1 VSIPTPLRPDDLA
14 GLVGLPLTAEQLA
27 AATAPMAPGVV
38 VAGAGS
44 GKTTVMAARVVWL
57 VATGQVRPDQVLG
70 LTFTNKAA
78 AELAARVRT
87 ALARALPAPTTAD
100 EDGGEPTVSTY
111 HAYAGRL
118 VREHGLRIGVEPRAR
133 LLADAT
139 RFQLADRVVRRARG
153 PFVELDS
160 TLPRLV
166 DDLVQLDGEMSEHLV
181 SPDQVLAQD
190 ALLRAS
196 VQRCAKPTQPVTR
209 VARTATGRDELVS
222 LVEALREHKERL
234 GVLDFGDQ
242 MAFAA
247 RLALEHPTVGELER
261 ERFRVVLLD
270 EYQDTSHAQQQLLH
284 GLFGTGHA
292 VTVVGDPCQ
301 AIYGWRGAS
310 VANIDRFPEQFRTAG
325 GEPAHGF
332 VLSQNNRSGSH
343 LLDLAN
349 LLSEPLRAR
358 HPAVATLA
366 PRPEAVGAGRVECS
380 LHETY
385 AGEVGAA
392 ADRVAELVAGGTSPR
407 DVAVLVRARTDFPA
421 YHDALVAR
429 GVPVEVVGLG
439 GLLALPEVADVV
451 ATLSVLDD
459 STANPALVR
468 LLAGPRWQVGPRD
481 LFLLGRRARDL
492 TRAASYDQ
500 PDEPGLDAA
509 VDAVLSELGA
519 SVTDGAAVGAG
530 ADDGEETEE
539 PVELLLEKAVSGV
552 DPVDVV
558 SLAEAL
564 DRPGRGP
571 YSDQA
576 RQAFA
581 ALSAELR
588 ELRRHLGEPLLDL
601 LQRVVSTTGLD
612 VEVAAAPTAAQTR
625 RADGIGAF
633 LDHAA
638 AFADLDGDPSVR
650 AFLAFLRAAS
660 EFERGLDTAA
670 PSPGDSVKLLTV
682 HKAKGLEWRVVVLPD
697 LSAGV
702 FPTNRS
708 RPRATQSASTLPTEL
723 RGDAADFP
731 PTPTDWGTKSLQAY
745 DQGIRDLDAL
755 EELRLAYVAVT
766 RAKELLI
773 ASGHWWGPSQ
783 VKARGPSEYLVTI
796 RAACEAGAGTVGT
809 WAPEPVDA
817 RNPHLTRAR
826 EMAWPA
832 PLAPA
837 GVRARQDA
845 AAWVREAMA
854 RPPVLFDVEELR
866 PPDPDRGGLDDA
878 ARALVDAWDRDVGL
892 LVDEARRSARVDLD
906 VPLPASMSASA
917 LVRLARDPDGL
928 ARDLARPMP
937 RPPAPAAVRG
947 TRFHAWVE
955 AQFGV
960 VPLIDRTE
968 LAGAADDELDD
979 QELTALQEAFLRGP
993 YASLAPHRVEA
1004 PFQLVLGGR
1013 VVRGRIDAV
1022 YRTDD
1027 GYDVVDWK
1035 TGRSSADPLQL
1046 AVYRLAWSRL
1056 AGVSLERVGAAFYYV
1071 ATGRVVRP
1079 DDLPGADEL
1088 EAVLSGDAA

>member
-1 VSIPTPLRPDDLA
+1 MRPEDLPDLLGVA
-14 GLVGLPLTAEQLA
+14 LTDEQLA
-27 AATAPMAPGVV
+27 AVTAPMEPGVV

-44 GKTTVMAARVVWL
+44 GKTTAMAARVVWL
-57 VATGQVRPDQVLG
+57 VGTGQVRPDQVLG

-78 AELAARVRT
+78 AELAGRIRT
-87 ALARALPAPTTAD
+87 ALARALPAPTTPE

-160 TLPRLV
+160 TLPFLV

-181 SPDQVLAQD
+181 LPDDVRAED
-190 ALLRAS
+190 ERLRAS
-196 VQRCAKPTQPVTR
+196 VASCPKPTLPVTR

-222 LVEALREHKERL
+222 LVESLHEHKARL

-242 MAFAA
+242 MAYAA
-247 RLALEHPTVGELER
+247 RLAVEHPTVGELER

-270 EYQDTSHAQQQLLH
+270 EYQDTSHAQQQLLL
-284 GLFGTGHA
+284 GLFGGGHP
-292 VTVVGDPCQ
+292 VTAVGDPCQ

-310 VANIDRFPEQFRTAG
+310 VANIDHFPERFRTAAG
-325 GEPAHGF
+325 DPGHRF
-332 VLSQNNRSGSH
+332 LLSQNNRSGAH
-343 LLDLAN
+343 LLDVAN
-349 LLSEPLRAR
+349 LLSEPLRER
-358 HPAVATLA
+358 HPLVARLV
-366 PRPEAVGAGRVECS
+366 PRPDAVGAGRVECS

-392 ADRVAELVAGGTSPR
+392 ADTVARLVAEGTSAR
-407 DVAVLVRARTDFPA
+407 DIAVLVRARTDFPA

-429 GVPVEVVGLG
+429 GVAVEVVGLG
-439 GLLALPEVADVV
+439 GLLSLPEVADVV

-468 LLAGPRWQVGPRD
+468 LLTGPRWQVGPRD
-481 LFLLGRRARDL
+481 LHMLGRRALAL
-492 TRAASYDQ
+492 TRASSYDQ
-500 PDEPGLDAA
+500 PEAAPADGSPTGAATGRADEPDLAAA
-509 VDAVLSELGA
+509 VDAVLSGLGA
-519 SVTDGAAVGAG
+519 GPDEVDPG
-530 ADDGEETEE
+530 EE

-564 DRPGRGP
+564 DRPGGAA
-571 YSDQA
+571 YSEQA

-581 ALSAELR
+581 ALSGELR
-588 ELRRHLGEPLLDL
+588 ELRRHLGEPLLDV
-601 LQRVVSTTGLD
+601 LQRVVRTTGLD
-612 VEVAAAPTAAQTR
+612 VEVAAVPTAAATR

-650 AFLAFLRAAS
+650 AFLAFLRAAND
-660 EFERGLDTAA
+660 FERGLDTAA

-682 HKAKGLEWRVVVLPD
+682 HKAKGLEWRVVVLPN
-697 LSAGV
+697 LSTGV
-702 FPTNRS
+702 FPSKQS
-708 RPRATQSASTLPTEL
+708 RPRATQAASTLPTEL
-723 RGDAADFP
+723 RGDAGDFP
-731 PTPTDWGTKSLQAY
+731 ATPTDWSTKSLQAY
-745 DQGIRDLDAL
+745 EQGIRDLDAL

-766 RAKELLI
+766 RAKDLLLV
-773 ASGHWWGPSQ
+773 SGHWWGPSQ
-783 VKARGPSEYLVTI
+783 VKARGPSDYLVTI
-796 RAACEAGAGTVGT
+796 RAACEAGAGVVGT
-809 WAPEPVDA
+809 WAPEPVDD
-817 RNPHLTRAR
+817 RNPHLARAR
-826 EMAWPA
+826 ELTWPA
-832 PLAPA
+832 TLAPA
-837 GVRARQDA
+837 ALRARQDA
-845 AAWVREAMA
+845 ATWVREAMQ
-854 RPPVLFDVEELR
+854 RPPALFDVDELR
-866 PPDPDRGGLDDA
+866 PHQADGGLDEE
-878 ARALVDAWDRDVGL
+878 ARDLLTAWDRDVAL

-968 LAGAADDELDD
+968 LAGAADDDLDD
-979 QELTALQEAFLRGP
+979 QQLASLQAAFLAGP
-993 YASLAPHRVEA
+993 YASTAPHRVEA

-1022 YRTDD
+1022 YRTDE

-1056 AGVSLERVGAAFYYV
+1056 SGVPLERVGAAFYYV
-1071 ATGRVVRP
+1071 ATGRVDRP
-1079 DDLPGADEL
+1079 GDLAGPEEL
-1088 EAVLSGDAA
+1088 EMLMSGAA